1 MMAATI
7 EMWGE
12 EMDEVALSHA
22 FRDINLINDMLTE
35 I

>member
-22 FRDINLINDMLTE
+22 FRYKFDK
-35 I
+35 